1 MVQTGENSELVFRP
15 LFDVP
20 KAEMY
25 IIWRKYQTF
34 TPVSQLL
41 VEVLRKRFG

>member
-15 LFDVP
+15 LLDVP

-41 VEVLRKRFG
+41 VEALRKRFG